1 MIYLNFQ
8 NVEELIFNNKEVQ
21 NLLPIDFFNYF
32 EQWRLAQRFPMLKQ
46 VGKSA
51 ILDFLNGLK
60 DEQADILSDYFEERV
75 VVEKLYYNL
84 SQNRTISLSE
94 ENVCD
99 FLCDFQG
106 FNYFTTSRDKEN
118 LHITFWR

>member
-1 MIYLNFQ
+1 MIYLNFK

-75 VVEKLYYNL
+75 VIEKLYYNL

-94 ENVCD
+94 GNICD
-99 FLCDFQG
+99 FL
-106 FNYFTTSRDKEN
+106 
-118 LHITFWR
+118 